1 MLKAPSLIP
10 RSFKYWYSKIGL
22 IEDVKFVQKI
32 CSKNMFEKVLK
43 RKNVENGICLIKKVD
58 KNAICPINVM
68 S

>member
-22 IEDVKFVQKI
+22 IGDLNFF
-32 CSKNMFEKVLK
+32 SKNMFEKVLK